1 MKSIRHLAAAAAL
14 ASIALPAA
22 AVDFNFYELGRGAGD
37 YLPTNGN
44 VCTGGDRCSSNVNG
58 GAFGGTLNF
67 VSGGI
72 TARASASFVDGVS
85 SVVQDSTG
93 NWTFA
98 NSAGLGVYH
107 SQNNSDDNITFGE
120 TLTITFDRVVTLTGM
135 GLRADG
141 HNFTGWDQGATFLF
155 NGTRMLLPEGTGT
168 INGPSAIGSVFT
180 FAFDSART
188 ADQFYL
194 ASLTV
199 APVPEPE
206 TYALMLG
213 GLAVLGGIARRRK
226 ARQAAI

>member
-1 MKSIRHLAAAAAL
+1 MPVRNVVAAATLAFAAV
-14 ASIALPAA
+14 PAM

-37 YLPTNGN
+37 YLPTNGTA
-44 VCTGGDRCSSNVNG
+44 CTGGDRCSSNVDG

-93 NWTFA
+93 SWTFA

-107 SQNNSDDNITFGE
+107 SQNNGDDNITFGE

-135 GLRADG
+135 GLRAEG
-141 HNFTGWDQGATFLF
+141 HNFTGWDQGATSLF
-155 NGTRMLLPEGTGT
+155 NGARMLLPEGTGV
-168 INGPSAIGSVFT
+168 INGLSATGSVFT

-213 GLAVLGGIARRRK
+213 GLAALGSVARRRK
-226 ARQAAI
+226 ARQAAV